1 MIKIPSIIKL
11 NLRDFFFINLLNV
24 LLFCL
29 FLAVKRNLNPGI
41 LFYEGIYSLIISSI
55 IIYSFFYLFSAREIN
70 KLLNKLYLVLI
81 SFLIIL
87 NFHVAVIT
95 IVDRSISIFMINNLK
110 NGTQDLEILKKEFI
124 EKFSSEAI
132 DKRIYEQLEIGNV
145 EIVDNK
151 ILLTPKG
158 ERFYRTF
165 LFIQNIF
172 NTDEV
177 IIKG

>member
-1 MIKIPSIIKL
+1 M
-11 NLRDFFFINLLNV
+11 
-24 LLFCL
+24 
-29 FLAVKRNLNPGI
+29 
-41 LFYEGIYSLIISSI
+41 
-55 IIYSFFYLFSAREIN
+55 
-70 KLLNKLYLVLI
+70 LLNKLYIVLI

-110 NGTQDLEILKKEFI
+110 NGTQDLEILKKEFV

-151 ILLTPKG
+151 ILLTHKG